1 MKESYAIELENKIYI
16 SVWNEMID
24 NKNYELLINK
34 ENFQDIIIAN
44 VNDDNLVIEN
54 DPELLKKII
63 FKMTCNISIFM
74 E

>member
-34 ENFQDIIIAN
+34 ENFQDIIIVN